1 MQAANAL
8 TLARQAAKLWGS
20 SGAKVRAVLSGHLI
34 PAVSGYCVVIPT
46 YNNRATV
53 ADVVR
58 RALGVAQTVIVVDD
72 GCTDG
77 SPELLKDLPVVLVRH
92 KRNRGKGVAL
102 RTGFAKAFELGYTH
116 ALTIDSDAQHYP
128 EEAPK
133 LMAESQRNPDALVI
147 GVRDMSGLHVPTI
160 STFGRQF
167 SNFWMRLA
175 TGVEAH
181 DTQSG
186 FRVYPLRHVTRITCF
201 SRRFTFECELL
212 VRAAWGGCP
221 IVSVPIRVHYPPKEE
236 RISHFNPVWD
246 NVRYFFLYNYLNF
259 RHLLVPLPHRR
270 LVANKDPLWAG
281 SPWATLK
288 NGVRKLRELAALP
301 PSAQLSGGPI
311 SRMKQLAKFL
321 VHENNTPGELGMAA
335 GIGAFIGCTPLI
347 GFQWL
352 VALYAGTR
360 MHLNRIATVA
370 STNVSFGPLT
380 AVIALASVMLGKTLT
395 GSHDYIPRTF
405 ELSVLWPF
413 LRNSIGEWIL
423 GSTIIGLCMA
433 FVVGLGTLYGV
444 RALRRAKH
452 SREALDDLPS
462 LTPPNGVASADIHAA
477 LDEAALA
484 EKGAEAAA

>member
-1 MQAANAL
+1 MS
-8 TLARQAAKLWGS
+8 GS
-20 SGAKVRAVLSGHLI
+20 LI
-34 PAVSGYCVVIPT
+34 SAVSGYCVVIPT

-53 ADVVR
+53 VDVVQ

-77 SPELLKDLPVVLVRH
+77 TAEALAGLPIVLVRH
-92 KRNRGKGVAL
+92 RKNRGKGVAL
-102 RTGFAKAFELGYTH
+102 RSGFAKAYELGYTH
-116 ALTIDSDAQHYP
+116 ALTIDSDSQHYP

-133 LMAESQRNPDALVI
+133 LVAASQREPDAMVI
-147 GVRDMSGLHVPTI
+147 GVRDMSGIHVPTI

-175 TGVEAH
+175 TGIEAH

-186 FRVYPLRHVTRITCF
+186 FRIYPLRHVTRLFCF

-221 IVSVPIRVHYPPKEE
+221 VVSVPIRVHYPPKEE
-236 RISHFNPVWD
+236 RVSHFNPIWD

-259 RHLLVPLPHRR
+259 RHLLVPLPHKR

-281 SPWATLK
+281 SFWATLK
-288 NGVRKLRELAALP
+288 NGSRKLREMAALP
-301 PSAQLSGGPI
+301 PRAQLTGGPL
-311 SRMKQLAKFL
+311 SRMKQLVKYL

-335 GIGAFIGCTPLI
+335 GIGAFIGCTPLV
-347 GFQWL
+347 GVQWL
-352 VALYAGTR
+352 LALYAGTR

-370 STNVSFGPLT
+370 ATNVSFGPLT
-380 AVIALASVMLGKTLT
+380 AVIALCSVLLGKALT
-395 GSHDYIPRTF
+395 GNHDYVPMTL
-405 ELSVLWPF
+405 ELSVLLPF
-413 LRNSIGEWIL
+413 LRHSLGHWIL
-423 GSTIIGLCMA
+423 GSSIIGLVMA
-433 FVVGLGTLYGV
+433 FAVGLSTLYGV
-444 RALRRAKH
+444 RALRRTPQTRA
-452 SREALDDLPS
+452 SLDDLPS

-477 LDEAALA
+477 LEESLA

>member
-1 MQAANAL
+1 M
-8 TLARQAAKLWGS
+8 
-20 SGAKVRAVLSGHLI
+20 RAVLSGHLI

-58 RALGVAQTVIVVDD
+58 RALGIAQTVIVVDD
-72 GCTDG
+72 GCTDDTADQ
-77 SPELLKDLPVVLVRH
+77 LKGLPIVLVRH
-92 KRNRGKGVAL
+92 TRNRGKGVAL
-102 RTGFAKAFELGYTH
+102 RSGFARAFELGYTH
-116 ALTIDSDAQHYP
+116 ALTMDSDAQHYP
-128 EEAPK
+128 EEAPT
-133 LMAESQRNPDALVI
+133 LMEASKRNPDALVI
-147 GVRDMSGLHVPTI
+147 GVRDMSGVHVPTI

-186 FRVYPLRHVTRITCF
+186 FRVYPLRHVTRIFCF

-221 IVSVPIRVHYPPKEE
+221 IVSVPIAVHYPPKDQ
-236 RISHFNPVWD
+236 RVSHFNPVWD

-270 LVANKDPLWAG
+270 LVASQEPLWAG
-281 SPWATLK
+281 SLWATIK
-288 NGVRKLRELAALP
+288 NGARKVRALAALP

-311 SRMKQLAKFL
+311 SRMKQLVKYL

-352 VALYAGTR
+352 LALYAGTR

-370 STNVSFGPLT
+370 ATNVSFGPLT
-380 AVIALASVMLGKTLT
+380 ALIALASVMLGKAIT
-395 GSHDYIPRTF
+395 GDRQYVPMTMEF
-405 ELSVLWPF
+405 SVLWPF
-413 LRNSIGEWIL
+413 LRNSIGHWIL
-423 GSTIIGLCMA
+423 GSSIIGLVVA
-433 FVVGLGTLYGV
+433 FIVGLATLYGV
-444 RALRRAKH
+444 RALRTHKA
-452 SREALDDLPS
+452 EPTPDDLPGI
-462 LTPPNGVASADIHAA
+462 TPRNGVASADIHAA
-477 LDEAALA
+477 LEASLA
-484 EKGAEAAA
+484 EKGAEAAV